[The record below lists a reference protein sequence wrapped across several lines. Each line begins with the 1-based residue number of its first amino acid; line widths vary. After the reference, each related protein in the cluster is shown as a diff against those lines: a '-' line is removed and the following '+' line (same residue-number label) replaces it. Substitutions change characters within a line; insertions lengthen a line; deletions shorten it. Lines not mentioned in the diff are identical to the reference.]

1 MQLFLCKLKVINM
14 KVNQKL
20 LITILCISVISKFIS
35 QEQNSKSEF
44 MNPIGI
50 SKYEYLLGQIG
61 NHVVYEDIDIDA
73 TVPKNLPKQDKI
85 PYLELLKSGI
95 KSMLFEYKN
104 YAGKVTSASY
114 VVFGLGNYN
123 SINPIILKALNKHVL
138 TNQKLLEVL
147 YNWIR
152 PHYENIFKDLTIEE
166 QVLLMSKVTLADKY
180 INYVVKENN
189 ESAFEKWLNDSGI
202 QRDDKVIGF
211 LKRRIDKKQWSIVDC
226 EKWINQI
233 NKDFNKLL
241 KDGSIIS
248 SHYQVV
254 KIINSKLLITCNHNG
269 GYFIMNHNFEKKID
283 REYKLILNNESGV
296 IEAYSSLD
304 KFGYTRFYIN
314 DFEELILPPDQNWIE
329 WYELT
334 SETFF
339 ASKIN
344 QNENDD
350 SYGEII
356 RGVYNENG
364 KEIMNTIGNVLFFND
379 IDLFV
384 SQELNNF
391 YVYNYFGKRICE
403 SPIAYDALMDSN
415 GEDSL
420 YYDPSSDT
428 YKSFYSFSFEPINE
442 NKWIIIKNNK
452 GNTGLYSTE
461 GAEILPSVYQY
472 ISYDKEGNI
481 LTTQQE
487 NEPITTR
494 FLIKDDKL
502 LKIE

>member
-1 MQLFLCKLKVINM
+1 MTINL
-14 KVNQKL
+14 KL
-20 LITILCISVISKFIS
+20 LVNILCISVISNFIS
-35 QEQNSKSEF
+35 QEPNSKSEF

-50 SKYEYLLGQIG
+50 SVYDKLLGQIG
-61 NHVVYEDIDIDA
+61 NHIVYEDIDIDG

-85 PYLELLKSGI
+85 PYLDLLKSGI

-104 YAGKVTSASY
+104 YGGEVISASY

-123 SINPIILKALNKHVL
+123 SISPIILKALNKHVL
-138 TNQKLLEVL
+138 TNQKLLDVL
-147 YNWIR
+147 YNWVR

-166 QVLLMSKVTLADKY
+166 QELLLSKVTLADKY

-189 ESAFEKWLNDSGI
+189 KSAFEKWLNDSGI
-202 QRDDKVIGF
+202 KYDDKVIGF
-211 LKRRIDKKQWSIVDC
+211 LKRRIDKKQWSIADC

-241 KDGSIIS
+241 KDGSNIS

-254 KIINSKLLITCNHNG
+254 KIINSKLLIACNHNG

-283 REYKLILNNESGV
+283 NEYKLILNNESGV

-304 KFGYTRFYIN
+304 QFDYTRYYID
-314 DFEELILPPDQNWIE
+314 DFEELIVPPDQNWTE

-344 QNENDD
+344 QNENED
-350 SYGEII
+350 SYGQII
-356 RGVYNENG
+356 SGVYDENG
-364 KEIMNTIGNVLFFND
+364 NEIMSTVGNVFFFND

-391 YVYNYFGKRICE
+391 YVYNYFGKRIFE
-403 SPIAYDALMDSN
+403 NPIAYDVLINSS

-428 YKSFYSFSFEPINE
+428 FKSLYSFFYEPINE
-442 NKWIIIKNNK
+442 NKWIIIEDNK
-452 GNTGLYSTE
+452 GNAGLYTTD
-461 GAEILPSVYQY
+461 GIEILPFEYT
-472 ISYDKEGNI
+472 NI
-481 LTTQQE
+481 IYLPET
-487 NEPITTR
+487 NRIMA
-494 FLIKDDKL
+494 DKL
-502 LKIE
+502 GETKSITFIIENDKLIQIE